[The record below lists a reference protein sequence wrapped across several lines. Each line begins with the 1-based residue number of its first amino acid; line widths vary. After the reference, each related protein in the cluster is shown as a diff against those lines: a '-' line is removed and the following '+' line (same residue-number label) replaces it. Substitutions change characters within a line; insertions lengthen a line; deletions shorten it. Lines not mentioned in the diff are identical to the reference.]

1 MKSNARSFH
10 LKSRFSRLFC
20 CAFVALTL
28 LVWPFGVL
36 AEEAGAAAAPSASLS
51 IETPSE
57 AETTIAPGRSF
68 YVLGSIENRSSLP
81 DDAVLTVSLT
91 DADGTSVRN
100 VTTSVKGNTSLYLPN
115 NLNYYSPVTTEDIKS
130 SGMPELISTDPVNG
144 SDFNNASIKCYYN
157 DKSFYAM
164 IAGGN
169 EIDQMKWRDANGA
182 AYPELSEGNYTITV
196 TLEEQDSTV
205 LAQTQKAITIGVSE
219 NKVLARF
226 SPDEHFNFVKT

>member
-115 NLNYYSPVTTEDIKS
+115 NLNYYSPVTHRVYQKLRHARADQHRPI
-130 SGMPELISTDPVNG
+130 NG
-144 SDFNNASIKCYYN
+144 SDFNNASIN
-157 DKSFYAM
+157 ATIM
-164 IAGGN
+164 IN
-169 EIDQMKWRDANGA
+169 LFM
-182 AYPELSEGNYTITV
+182 L
-196 TLEEQDSTV
+196 
-205 LAQTQKAITIGVSE
+205 
-219 NKVLARF
+219 
-226 SPDEHFNFVKT
+226 

>member
-68 YVLGSIENRSSLP
+68 MFSAASKTE
-81 DDAVLTVSLT
+81 AV
-91 DADGTSVRN
+91 
-100 VTTSVKGNTSLYLPN
+100 
-115 NLNYYSPVTTEDIKS
+115 
-130 SGMPELISTDPVNG
+130 
-144 SDFNNASIKCYYN
+144 C
-157 DKSFYAM
+157 
-164 IAGGN
+164 
-169 EIDQMKWRDANGA
+169 QMT
-182 AYPELSEGNYTITV
+182 LS
-196 TLEEQDSTV
+196 
-205 LAQTQKAITIGVSE
+205 
-219 NKVLARF
+219 
-226 SPDEHFNFVKT
+226 

>member
-68 YVLGSIENRSSLP
+68 YVLSSIENRSSLP

-91 DADGTSVRN
+91 DADGTSVR
-100 VTTSVKGNTSLYLPN
+100 K
-115 NLNYYSPVTTEDIKS
+115 
-130 SGMPELISTDPVNG
+130 
-144 SDFNNASIKCYYN
+144 
-157 DKSFYAM
+157 
-164 IAGGN
+164 
-169 EIDQMKWRDANGA
+169 
-182 AYPELSEGNYTITV
+182 
-196 TLEEQDSTV
+196 
-205 LAQTQKAITIGVSE
+205 IGRAHV
-219 NKVLARF
+219 
-226 SPDEHFNFVKT
+226 